1 MIDLLGAYL
10 VEVKQGKNLSG
21 LHLTGQSLRNY
32 VKAAADCFSI
42 LIGSK
47 LNIYDLDTLAQK
59 RVYLHPYLH
68 ELITQRAVW
77 TKPKPRKEP
86 YTYRMLATQARYL
99 RKTSSDAFQTFQS
112 KPYAIWDWARL
123 GIFTGS
129 RLSEYAQSGL
139 RRKQRFHCIPVNAE
153 TGFWGGKPI
162 AFIRSDFEFYDSLAR
177 LIPHSRVFRQHKLR
191 AVSTVHV
198 RFRYDKGAENFSIRK
213 FSLSSDPILDPVDAV
228 VSILHRATLLSV
240 PEWEPVG
247 VYGSSSSAV
256 FCFLRDSHV
265 RDELRAMCIRT
276 YPDPTHYLRLHIDRI
291 VPHSNRVT
299 AAVCLHMGGASID
312 DIAFRLRWHVS
323 SVPTYLRECFQ
334 DVGAVMEP
342 AGTGAFKTS

>member
-21 LHLTGQSLRNY
+21 VHLTGQSLRNY

-47 LNIYDLDTLAQK
+47 LNIYDLDTLSQK

-77 TKPKPRKEP
+77 TKPKARKEP
-86 YTYRMLATQARYL
+86 YTYRMLATHARHL
-99 RKTSSDAFQTFQS
+99 KTLSSDPLQTFLS
-112 KPYAIWDWARL
+112 KSYAVWDWARL

-139 RRKQRFHCIPVNAE
+139 RRNQRFHRIPVNAE

-162 AFIRSDFEFYDSLAR
+162 AFIRNDFEFYDALAR
-177 LIPHSRVFRQHKLR
+177 LIPHSEIFRRHR
-191 AVSTVHV
+191 SREVCSVHV

-213 FSLSSDPILDPVDAV
+213 FSSSTDPVLDPVDAV
-228 VSILHRATLLSV
+228 VSLLQRATLLNVST
-240 PEWEPVG
+240 WEPIG
-247 VYGSSSSAV
+247 VYGTSLSPPY
-256 FCFLRDSHV
+256 FLRDSHV
-265 RDELRAMCIRT
+265 RDELRAMCVRT
-276 YPDPTHYLRLHIDRI
+276 YPDPQHYLRLHIDRI

-334 DVGAVMEP
+334 DVGAVMEQ
-342 AGTGAFKTS
+342 AVSGAFKTS